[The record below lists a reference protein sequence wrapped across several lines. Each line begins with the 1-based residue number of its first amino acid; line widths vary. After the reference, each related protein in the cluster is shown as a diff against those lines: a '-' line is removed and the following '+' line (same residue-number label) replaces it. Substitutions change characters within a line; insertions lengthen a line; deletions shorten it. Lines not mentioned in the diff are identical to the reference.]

1 MERFNFQSLGMTDML
16 SSGES
21 ETCASVMADAA
32 VQCQLHSDTLLCPPT
47 SVVLPKQ
54 WQWYYSWLMNYDTL
68 NVFSIS
74 EDYHTVRG
82 TDPWQDSGW
91 CFVDLMISYHTEI

>member
-1 MERFNFQSLGMTDML
+1 ML

-21 ETCASVMADAA
+21 ETRASVVADAA
-32 VQCQLHSDTLLCPPT
+32 VQCQLYRDAPLCPPT
-47 SVVLPKQ
+47 CVALPKQ
-54 WQWYYSWLMNYDTL
+54 WQWYYSLLMNCDTL

-74 EDYHTVRG
+74 EDYHIVRG

-91 CFVDLMISYHTEI
+91 YFVDLMMSYHAEI